1 MSTRKRYWKIGL
13 VIMLVVFMALGT
25 ALIGLASDPFGPIY
39 LVNQDF
45 ESGEFGAPDPSCD
58 WLVSEYGFPD
68 DCDLMGVKINDP
80 ITGNFEDQTGEIKF
94 GCGADE
100 FEVDLTINGGTLD
113 FSSPYKIYYVWV
125 KAGPGGNLYG
135 YPDGTNSETGLISP
149 QPSISHVTFYFC
161 EPEFATK
168 SGYKFHDLNAN
179 GVWDDEEP
187 ALSGWTINL
196 WTEVDGVLA
205 IVDTEITDEYGYYEF
220 DELMPGVDYFVS
232 EVIKDGWIQSYPNEE
247 TEGALFIDGVG
258 FVWGPINL
266 ESGEAEE
273 DNNFGNYR
281 PAIWAD
287 ETAWAYG
294 GELANPNWD
303 YVNNRFWGWTN
314 GPLTEDE
321 YEWDIYAGAGQN
333 DLTKG
338 QVVGTLYVEYLDGT
352 VTVTYQLDDGFYL
365 GETHLWVG
373 DDVLPMVNQGRRQ
386 VYTNA
391 PGQFPYGEYIGFE
404 AGVKMV
410 NEWTWRMDGF
420 EGEIYVAAHSVV
432 WMEVE
437 YEEW

>member
-1 MSTRKRYWKIGL
+1 MSYKKKWRIGMIVFIVGLL
-13 VIMLVVFMALGT
+13 VLLG
-25 ALIGLASDPFGPIY
+25 AAAGSASTWDGYTEWDQQRGIDSIECDY
-39 LVNQDF
+39 ENG
-45 ESGEFGAPDPSCD
+45 GEFRDTEEGWMHWVVVQAGSVTDAE
-58 WLVSEYGFPD
+58 LVLGGSGKGYTVRFPED
-68 DCDLMGVKINDP
+68 ERATQQGNNLQFFTPYFDLVEGELIFDENGKP
-80 ITGNFEDQTGEIKF
+80 IGDIILTATLYFNGQQQTGHI
-94 GCGADE
+94 
-100 FEVDLTINGGTLD
+100 TLSD
-113 FSSPYKIYYVWV
+113 YC
-125 KAGPGGNLYG
+125 PGIQY
-135 YPDGTNSETGLISP
+135 
-149 QPSISHVTFYFC
+149 
-161 EPEFATK
+161 ATK

-179 GVWDDEEP
+179 GEWDEGEP

-196 WTEVDGVLA
+196 WTEVDGELA
-205 IVDTEITDEYGYYEF
+205 IVETDTTDEYGYYEF
-220 DELMPGVDYFVS
+220 DELMPGVDYYVS
-232 EVIKDGWIQSYPNEE
+232 EVIEDGWIQSYPNQDNVDDEE
-247 TEGALFIDGVG
+247 AVFIPGVG

-266 ESGEAEE
+266 ESGEVEE

-281 PAIWAD
+281 PAVWAD

-294 GELANPNWD
+294 GEFANPNWD

-314 GPLTEDE
+314 GPLTEGE

-333 DLTKG
+333 NLNNG
-338 QVVGTLYVEYLDGT
+338 YVVGKLYVNYEDGC
-352 VTVTYQLDDGFYL
+352 VTVTYQLDSGYYL

-373 DDVLPMVNQGRRQ
+373 DDVLPMVNQGRRE

-410 NEWTWRMDGF
+410 NEWTWSMDGF